1 MEYFTKS
8 DVVAAALREL
18 VITGELPPGT
28 ELRQRE
34 LAARFNVSP
43 TPVREALK
51 RLESEGLVEYDI
63 HRGSRVIGTAFEADE
78 ENFLIRASLE
88 GLAVSLAAMRVTEDD
103 LDALE
108 LLNDRLAQ
116 CGDRDPHASE
126 LNRRFHFRLYEAA
139 RSPLLLALLRLLWH
153 SFPQGG
159 RIVRPLSESVEQ
171 HREIL
176 ASLRRGDPAG
186 AEAMTRRH
194 ILDARPRDAKAAGVR
209 RASANGRVGAGAAI
223 RDATN

>member
-8 DVVAAALREL
+8 DVVTAALREL

-28 ELRQRE
+28 ELRQRD

-51 RLESEGLVEYDI
+51 RLESEGLVEYDV
-63 HRGSRVIGTAFEADE
+63 HRGSRVIDTAFEADE

-88 GLAVSLAAMRVTEDD
+88 GLAVSLAATRVTPAD

-108 LLNDRLAQ
+108 ALNDQLSS
-116 CGDRDPHASE
+116 CSDRDPHASE

-153 SFPQGG
+153 SFPQGS
-159 RIVRPLSESVEQ
+159 RIVRPLSESVDQ
-171 HREIL
+171 HRLIL
-176 ASLRRGDPAG
+176 AALRRGDREI
-186 AEAMTRRH
+186 AESITRRH
-194 ILDARPRDAKAAGVR
+194 ILEA
-209 RASANGRVGAGAAI
+209 RVGARAPSGNGRGAALT
-223 RDATN
+223 DSTA

>member
-8 DVVAAALREL
+8 DVVTAALREL

-28 ELRQRE
+28 ELRQRD
-34 LAARFNVSP
+34 LATRFNVSP

-51 RLESEGLVEYDI
+51 RLESEGLVEYDV
-63 HRGSRVIGTAFEADE
+63 HRGSRVIDTAFEADE

-88 GLAVSLAAMRVTEDD
+88 GLAVALAATRVTPAD

-108 LLNDRLAQ
+108 VLNDQLGM
-116 CGDRDPHASE
+116 CSDRDPHASE

-153 SFPQGG
+153 SFPQGS

-171 HREIL
+171 HRQIL
-176 ASLRRGDPAG
+176 TALRGGDQQT
-186 AEAMTRRH
+186 AETITRRH
-194 ILDARPRDAKAAGVR
+194 ILEARLGAL
-209 RASANGRVGAGAAI
+209 ASSGASGNGRGPEPTEAVP
-223 RDATN
+223 